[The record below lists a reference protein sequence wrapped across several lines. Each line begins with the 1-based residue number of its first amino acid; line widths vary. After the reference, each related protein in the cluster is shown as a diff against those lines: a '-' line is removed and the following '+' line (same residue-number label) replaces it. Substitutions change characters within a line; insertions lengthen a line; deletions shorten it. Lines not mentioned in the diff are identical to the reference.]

1 MKMIENIF
9 QTVGENLE
17 INVKMG
23 YFEDFEEELVAIFG
37 GVLETI
43 GFKIKYFYVFL
54 VLDKQLVD
62 EL

>member
-1 MKMIENIF
+1 
-9 QTVGENLE
+9 VGENLE